1 MKTDIKSSLA
11 MAGGIIVLALAASFA
26 RGQGWIHPDTVT
38 RIVLCAI
45 GLMLAWIG
53 NRMPKTIMPG
63 VRAAQVNRVGGW
75 SLAISGLIYAGFW
88 IFAPIDVAVIGGCA
102 AVVLGMA
109 VTFVYCWAGRDK
121 AKGDG
126 AQRDRAGA

>member
-1 MKTDIKSSLA
+1 MNTDIKGSLV
-11 MAGGIIVLALAASFA
+11 MAGGIIALALAVSFA
-26 RGQGWIHPDTVT
+26 RGQGWIDPDTT
-38 RIVLCAI
+38 TLIVLCAI

-75 SLAISGLIYAGFW
+75 SMAISGLIYAALW

-102 AVVLGMA
+102 AVVAGMA
-109 VTFVYCWAGRDK
+109 VTFAYCWAGRER
-121 AKGDG
+121 
-126 AQRDRAGA
+126 AQA

>member
-1 MKTDIKSSLA
+1 MNTDIKGSLV
-11 MAGGIIVLALAASFA
+11 MAGGIIALALAASFA
-26 RGQGWIHPDTVT
+26 RGKGWIDPDTVT

-63 VRAAQVNRVGGW
+63 VRAAQLNRVGGW
-75 SLAISGLIYAGFW
+75 SLAISGLIYAGLW

-102 AVVLGMA
+102 AVIAGMA
-109 VTFVYCWAGRDK
+109 VTFAYCWAGRERV
-121 AKGDG
+121 GV
-126 AQRDRAGA
+126 

>member
-1 MKTDIKSSLA
+1 MNTDIKGSLV
-11 MAGGIIVLALAASFA
+11 MAGGIIALALAASFA
-26 RGQGWIHPDTVT
+26 RGKGWIDPDTVT

-75 SLAISGLIYAGFW
+75 SLAISGLIYAGLW

-102 AVVLGMA
+102 AVIAGIA
-109 VTFVYCWAGRDK
+109 VTFAYCWAGRERV
-121 AKGDG
+121 GV
-126 AQRDRAGA
+126 

>member
-1 MKTDIKSSLA
+1 MKTDIKGSLV
-11 MAGGIIVLALAASFA
+11 MAGGIIALALAASFA
-26 RGQGWIHPDTVT
+26 RGQGWIDPDTVT

-53 NRMPKTIMPG
+53 NRMPKIIMPG

-75 SLAISGLIYAGFW
+75 SLAISGLIYAGLW

-102 AVVLGMA
+102 AVIAGMA
-109 VTFVYCWAGRDK
+109 VTFVYCWTSRERVGV
-121 AKGDG
+121 
-126 AQRDRAGA
+126 

>member
-1 MKTDIKSSLA
+1 MSTDIKGSLV
-11 MAGGIIVLALAASFA
+11 MAGGIIALALAASFA
-26 RGQGWIHPDTVT
+26 RGQGWIDPDTVT

-75 SLAISGLIYAGFW
+75 SMAISGLIYAALW
-88 IFAPIDVAVIGGCA
+88 IFAPIDVAVIAGCA
-102 AVVLGMA
+102 AVVAGMA
-109 VTFVYCWAGRDK
+109 VTFAYCWAGRDRV
-121 AKGDG
+121 GVTE
-126 AQRDRAGA
+126 

>member
-1 MKTDIKSSLA
+1 MNTDIKGSLV
-11 MAGGIIVLALAASFA
+11 MAGGIIALALAASFA
-26 RGQGWIHPDTVT
+26 RGQGWIEPDTVT

-75 SLAISGLIYAGFW
+75 SLAISGLIYAGLW

-102 AVVLGMA
+102 AVIAGMA
-109 VTFVYCWAGRDK
+109 VTFAYCWAGRERV
-121 AKGDG
+121 GV
-126 AQRDRAGA
+126 

>member
-1 MKTDIKSSLA
+1 MNTDIKGSLV
-11 MAGGIIVLALAASFA
+11 MAGGIIALALAASFA
-26 RGQGWIHPDTVT
+26 RGKGWIDPDTVT

-75 SLAISGLIYAGFW
+75 SLAISGLIYAGLW
-88 IFAPIDVAVIGGCA
+88 IFAPVDVAVIGGCA
-102 AVVLGMA
+102 AVIAGMA
-109 VTFVYCWAGRDK
+109 VTFAYCWAGRERV
-121 AKGDG
+121 GV
-126 AQRDRAGA
+126 